1 MCSHTLLIYILI
13 DTTRKRI
20 FSIFLFKGKQICF
33 RLTPSKAEQLLQEME
48 LQKIEEDKDEKY
60 IGQLIKKKPKIT
72 APPHPSILLTLDLK
86 SHLGHTSKESINFY
100 N

>member
-20 FSIFLFKGKQICF
+20 ISIFLFKGKQICF

-48 LQKIEEDKDEKY
+48 LHKIEEDKDEKY
-60 IGQLIKKKPKIT
+60 IGQLIKKNPKIT
-72 APPHPSILLTLDLK
+72 APPPSFHPLNFGLK
-86 SHLGHTSKESINFY
+86 KSFRSYVKGKYKFL
-100 N
+100 